1 MNWKTFVQ
9 IWVSVILIALVLLVL
24 LGMIVS
30 ACGTPAE
37 EEPSPEPATTEPTAT
52 VTPRTTTSPSPVPT
66 PTTTLAKTPT
76 PTTEPTA
83 TVTPRTTTS
92 PSPVPTPTTQ
102 PTAIPRP
109 TATPRSAGLGVSSRT
124 VIQKFDELGMDVGFA
139 DAPLS
144 GGTPRSLGINAD
156 ATVIVELV
164 GPRQNLTEATAT
176 VEFGSDADEN
186 ALNGLAMLALL
197 LTVTSW
203 DEGTAWL
210 TDAIGRITT
219 VERIST
225 TQNGYSITLEWYDL
239 SNALYLEISR

>member
-76 PTTEPTA
+76 PTT
-83 TVTPRTTTS
+83 
-92 PSPVPTPTTQ
+92 Q

-124 VIQKFDELGMDVGFA
+124 VIQKFDELGMDVEFA

-164 GPRQNLTEATAT
+164 GPSQNLTEATAT

-225 TQNGYSITLEWYDL
+225 RQNGYSITLEWYDL